1 MICTHTHIYIGK
13 CLLVDYSLCLSKR
26 IYTLTGG
33 FISFIWILAL
43 NFWSAFTCAFLR
55 IPFPSLFTKPM
66 ANSTNTFT
74 CVGVKRPVAPTLYLL
89 LRWLTLATAVS
100 NIKLLGI
107 CAILSCLGTTTLA
120 LSWFLQNYLFWY
132 RSHL

>member
-1 MICTHTHIYIGK
+1 MICTHTHTHTHIYIGK

-33 FISFIWILAL
+33 FISFIWIVAL

-74 CVGVKRPVAPTLYLL
+74 CVGVKLWRKN
-89 LRWLTLATAVS
+89 RAVK
-100 NIKLLGI
+100 IELHPQTI
-107 CAILSCLGTTTLA
+107 T
-120 LSWFLQNYLFWY
+120 FLE
-132 RSHL
+132 